1 VNAWPFGY
9 TALAASVGSANT
21 VAPKLIGTP
30 INNTSK
36 EAMNSLGKGSIT
48 CQRGQLNN
56 LGRPQA
62 DCARPCRA
70 RSSQGDASYWGV
82 RRSARWALV
91 MMFPCSSQ
99 QMVLADP
106 EFRSNCEQRPRLEF
120 MEATL
125 VRRAQALIRN
135 RHVSPVEV
143 ALASAFA
150 DQHPDLCL
158 PTDDRDGA
166 GC

>member
-1 VNAWPFGY
+1 
-9 TALAASVGSANT
+9 VGPRDD
-21 VAPKLIGTP
+21 V
-30 INNTSK
+30 
-36 EAMNSLGKGSIT
+36 SL
-48 CQRGQLNN
+48 QQ
-56 LGRPQA
+56 PA
-62 DCARPCRA
+62 DGACVDEDVC
-70 RSSQGDASYWGV
+70 V
-82 RRSARWALV
+82 L
-91 MMFPCSSQ
+91 
-99 QMVLADP
+99 LADP